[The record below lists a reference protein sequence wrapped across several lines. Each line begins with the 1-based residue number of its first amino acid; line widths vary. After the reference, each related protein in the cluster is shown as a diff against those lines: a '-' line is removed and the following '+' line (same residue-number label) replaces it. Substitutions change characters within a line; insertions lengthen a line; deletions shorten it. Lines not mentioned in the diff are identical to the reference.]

1 MADVVGD
8 RITIPDY
15 GRAVPSESCKRTEA
29 GIKDGWRCWATWI
42 ADTACE
48 LAHLVNTVRNDPPRK
63 ANVERVLSLLAIV
76 HDNAWAPVR
85 DFELNGLYNTVFL
98 NPTLHAALDRQ
109 GSWLPCLERTTC
121 LALTD
126 TLKIDN
132 HDWQRAFT
140 VWHNNGRHGEPPR
153 RVLTRTF
160 ASQAMREP
168 TFTIILTRCDDNLTF
183 DTGVMFKRDD
193 QLWVYTLDTST
204 GALVLGTP
212 TPLAPNPLPPFPH
225 VATAREIQERANPL
239 VLSVY
244 VDLRRE
250 SCTNAGYLPLPFADY
265 QQSLEENGDLA
276 AEIWWRP
283 EGYLDA
289 VEKYE
294 GSQKPSTRAK
304 ARQEDGPRSGVTGSL
319 FRTFS
324 NLSVGLSMK
333 RARGGG
339 EETKKK
345 PKGTGK
351 SKSGTRWDPDVDES
365 DPRKLLL
372 KLVAFDDSEGP
383 RLNEDDFNRYHD
395 RLERGE
401 DSDDDIVDGDFDA
414 DPDMKAHREE
424 AEVAW
429 EAEKR
434 QRQRE
439 KGGATEVDG

>member
-1 MADVVGD
+1 M
-8 RITIPDY
+8 
-15 GRAVPSESCKRTEA
+15 
-29 GIKDGWRCWATWI
+29 
-42 ADTACE
+42 
-48 LAHLVNTVRNDPPRK
+48 
-63 ANVERVLSLLAIV
+63 LSLLAIV

-85 DFELNGLYNTVFL
+85 EFKLSSLYNTVFL
-98 NPTLHAALDRQ
+98 TPTLHAALDQ
-109 GSWLPCLERTTC
+109 EGSWLPCLERTTC

-126 TLKIDN
+126 TLKIDS

-153 RVLTRTF
+153 RVLTHTF

-168 TFTIILTRCDDNLTF
+168 SFTILLTRCDEGTTF
-183 DTGVMFKRDD
+183 GTNIEFRRQGQV
-193 QLWVYTLDTST
+193 LNYTLDTNT
-204 GALVLGTP
+204 GALVPGVL

-244 VDLRRE
+244 VDLRRD
-250 SCTNAGYLPLPFADY
+250 SCANAGYLPLPFADY
-265 QQSLEENGDLA
+265 QQSLDENGDLA
-276 AEIWWRP
+276 AQIWWRP

-294 GSQKPSTRAK
+294 ASLKPSTRAQ
-304 ARQEDGPRSGVTGSL
+304 ARQEEQKGKQAPPGASG
-319 FRTFS
+319 RAK
-324 NLSVGLSMK
+324 K

-339 EETKKK
+339 QRKETPRGK
-345 PKGTGK
+345 GK
-351 SKSGTRWDPDVDES
+351 SKSDVDES

-383 RLNEDDFNRYHD
+383 RLNEDDFNRYQD
-395 RLERGE
+395 RVERGE

-414 DPDMKAHREE
+414 DPGMKAHRAE

-439 KGGATEVDG
+439 EGGATEVDG